1 MSDIGGLESDL
12 AAMLFDKLQLCKYQ
26 RIHMYDQNDIFVR
39 IFMLLN
45 SWLTLK
51 LIGIGE
57 EFIVW

>member
-1 MSDIGGLESDL
+1 MSYIGGLESDL
-12 AAMLFDKLQLCKYQ
+12 AAMLFDILQLCKYQ

-57 EFIVW
+57 EVIVW